1 MNDPG
6 ECPECPATQTMTTP
20 TVAQD
25 ENPSVSSA
33 TSSPHQV
40 LLYIN

>member
-6 ECPECPATQTMTTP
+6 ERPERPATQTTTTP

-25 ENPSVSSA
+25 ENPSVSLA
-33 TSSPHQV
+33 TSISSGIT
-40 LLYIN
+40 LY

>member
-6 ECPECPATQTMTTP
+6 ERPERPAAQTTMMP

-25 ENPSVSSA
+25 ENPSISLA
-33 TSSPHQV
+33 TSISSGIT
-40 LLYIN
+40 LY